1 MVTCPKCG
9 TANRRGSRFCNECG
23 EPLPL
28 RTALRC
34 PMCGTMNPVTNVY
47 CDKCRA
53 RLIPMAAPR
62 PEELEREEARI
73 SEPSLP
79 TIPREEEREQQGE
92 DVAERLEKEE
102 IEAQDWL
109 AKLRAS
115 AAEEAEEPETV
126 GEPIEPVEIP
136 DWLREMG
143 PIGAEAETTPSE
155 EPAPAEV
162 PLEVEEEAP
171 KTPSPAVEET
181 ILTPIPIPADIPD
194 WLLEMAPP
202 EAVEPEP
209 PPEEAPPAMPPSALA
224 EIPDWL
230 QEMAPLEAVEPEPP
244 PEEAPPTMP
253 PPVPI
258 EIPDWLRE
266 TAPPETA
273 EPEAAP
279 SAAEAAPPPSPTVG
293 VPPAPGAL
301 KPLHEIAPEAEAPA
315 EALPEAA
322 PSIRPPMEFPAEAET
337 REVPDWLAEL
347 EAQPTPSPAP
357 TAPAFEGTA
366 PSPPLEL
373 EIGVAEAEGLARA
386 EIPDWLEA
394 LRPDAAAGR
403 EPVETE
409 GPLEG
414 LRGVLTPTSAIKVPA
429 LRAGAPPPE
438 ISDASLARAQFLQ
451 SLLTRPAEAPQP
463 EVRARGIMMSER
475 VQRWLVMATLLIA
488 VGSMLVAPLIIPRED
503 IPTLAKPAQSPAA
516 DGRME
521 FQRLMRVYDVVQG
534 VHGGDIVLVALE
546 YGPPEADE
554 LNLVA
559 EPVLQHL
566 LDQGAHVSVV
576 STRPEGQAVAAGLL
590 SDIVTSEE
598 QYTGQYA
605 LLPYRAGDAAG
616 VSQLLIDA
624 GARPGLIVV
633 LTAQPGPLRWWVEQA
648 RALYGDA
655 LPVVAGISAALEP
668 VASPYLDVSARQL
681 EGAING
687 LNGAAAYEALR
698 GSAGQATQR
707 LNALAVGH
715 AAIVGLMILG
725 AVFHALSSLRGR
737 EK

>member
-1 MVTCPKCG
+1 L
-9 TANRRGSRFCNECG
+9 EG
-23 EPLPL
+23 EE
-28 RTALRC
+28 T
-34 PMCGTMNPVTNVY
+34 
-47 CDKCRA
+47 
-53 RLIPMAAPR
+53 
-62 PEELEREEARI
+62 RI
-73 SEPSLP
+73 REPSLP
-79 TIPREEEREQQGE
+79 TIPQEEEREQRGE

-102 IEAQDWL
+102 VEAEDWL
-109 AKLRAS
+109 AQLRAL
-115 AAEEAEEPETV
+115 AAEEAEEPEAV
-126 GEPIEPVEIP
+126 GEPIEQVEIP

-143 PIGAEAETTPSE
+143 PIGAEAQTAPSE
-155 EPAPAEV
+155 EPPPAEV

-171 KTPSPAVEET
+171 TTPSPAIEET
-181 ILTPIPIPADIPD
+181 ILTPTPVPADIPD
-194 WLLEMAPP
+194 WLQEMAPP
-202 EAVEPEP
+202 EAVEAESPPEEAPPTVPPPALAEMPDWLQEMAPLDTVEPEP
-209 PPEEAPPAMPPSALA
+209 PPEEAPPA
-224 EIPDWL
+224 
-230 QEMAPLEAVEPEPP
+230 
-244 PEEAPPTMP
+244 MP

-293 VPPAPGAL
+293 IPPAPGAL
-301 KPLHEIAPEAEAPA
+301 KPLHETAPEAEAPA

-337 REVPDWLAEL
+337 REGPVWLAEL
-347 EAQPTPSPAP
+347 EAQPTPPPAP

-373 EIGVAEAEGLARA
+373 EIELAEAEGLARA

-394 LRPDAAAGR
+394 LRPEAAAGR

-414 LRGVLTPTSAIKVPA
+414 LRGVLTPTSAIKVSA
-429 LRAGAPPPE
+429 LRAGVPPPE

-475 VQRWLVMATLLIA
+475 VQRWLVMAILLIA
-488 VGSMLVAPLIIPRED
+488 VGSMLVAPLVIPRED
-503 IPTLAKPAQSPAA
+503 IPTLARPAESPAA
-516 DGRME
+516 DRRME

-534 VHGGDIVLVALE
+534 VHGGDTVLVALE
-546 YGPPEADE
+546 YGPSEADE

-590 SDIVTSEE
+590 GDMVTSEE
-598 QYTGQYA
+598 QHTGQYA

-624 GARPGLIVV
+624 VAHPGLIIV
-633 LTAQPGPLRWWVEQA
+633 LTAQPGPLRWWIEQT

-668 VASPYLDVSARQL
+668 VASPYLDISARQL

-687 LNGAAAYEALR
+687 LSGAAAYEALR

-707 LNALAVGH
+707 LNALAMGH

-725 AVFHALSSLRGR
+725 AVFHTLSGLRGR